1 MGQKIV
7 MTEPD
12 ANGNSIQSIVKEADT
27 AKIIST
33 LSSSVGAIADAYLKD
48 YDAANSI
55 WLEVFGS
62 NVSKSKPLARGE
74 NGVGISAE
82 DQKRFTE
89 ALYKRMENKIAAYNI
104 TDTTEMPYKQTISS
118 KIVNVLP
125 KKGDGKVNVKQ
136 QNAQIVG
143 NTIYN
148 VAEDLGFSKN
158 RAGVLMGGGTVDIDN
173 PKFSLALNKL
183 GYRIKEVYDGSVLV
197 QVNGG
202 TKTAEILDGEDMDAF
217 ILKLTGNEG
226 VSKNDAF
233 KVLKSVKSYFVAP
246 DTSLDYGVNILNEP
260 NRVDSYEVFVEN

>member
-1 MGQKIV
+1 
-7 MTEPD
+7 
-12 ANGNSIQSIVKEADT
+12 
-27 AKIIST
+27 
-33 LSSSVGAIADAYLKD
+33 
-48 YDAANSI
+48 
-55 WLEVFGS
+55 
-62 NVSKSKPLARGE
+62 
-74 NGVGISAE
+74 
-82 DQKRFTE
+82 
-89 ALYKRMENKIAAYNI
+89 
-104 TDTTEMPYKQTISS
+104 MPYRQTISS

-125 KKGDGKVNVKQ
+125 KNGNGKVNVKQ

-158 RAGVLMGGGTVDIDN
+158 KAGVLMGGGTVDIDN

-183 GYRIKEVYDGSVLV
+183 GYRIKEVYDSGSVLV

-226 VSKNDAF
+226 VSKSDAF

-260 NRVDSYEVFVEN
+260 NRVDSYEVFLEN